1 MDKKL
6 RNKLIKLQT
15 CLEETIQVLRKVL
28 AEEEIVA
35 KLTENVSPLNE
46 EIVEEI
52 TTEIIRIAEQ
62 LNAEQ
67 LNIANSREEGKA
79 ILAEY
84 IGEHRNVKERLLS
97 LAKYL
102 KIPVGKLNNSDLTEK
117 IIQETIG
124 YRIDAMII
132 QEHKWDK

>member
-1 MDKKL
+1 MLDPYMDTKTK
-6 RNKLIKLQT
+6 
-15 CLEETIQVLRKVL
+15 
-28 AEEEIVA
+28 
-35 KLTENVSPLNE
+35 
-46 EIVEEI
+46 
-52 TTEIIRIAEQ
+52 
-62 LNAEQ
+62 

-79 ILAEY
+79 IIAKY
-84 IGEHRNVKERLLS
+84 IGKHRNVKERLLS

-102 KIPVGKLNNSDLTEK
+102 KIPAGKLTNSDLREK